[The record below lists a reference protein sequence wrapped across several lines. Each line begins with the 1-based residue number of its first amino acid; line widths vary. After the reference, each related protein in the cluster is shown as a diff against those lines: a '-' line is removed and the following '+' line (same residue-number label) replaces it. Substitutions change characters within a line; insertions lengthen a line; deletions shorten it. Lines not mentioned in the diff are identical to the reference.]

1 MMSHCRRELFQALMK
16 LILLDDEFIIACRDG
31 ILVTCSDGVLRRIFL
46 RLMSYSA
53 DYPER

>member
-16 LILLDDEFIIACRDG
+16 LILLDEEFITACQDG